1 MAKTKELETVRE
13 TPIRWLADWFDM
25 PDLFTRLESM
35 RPSMMF
41 TDRIRVEEE
50 LHDDKLVI
58 RAELPGIDPD
68 KDVELFVTDGML
80 RLHAERRKEM
90 KEEHEG
96 RFRSEFSYGSF
107 TRSVALPKGASAADV
122 TATYT
127 DGILEITIPVAQPT
141 SETKRVEITR
151 S

>member
-1 MAKTKELETVRE
+1 MGKTKELETVRE

-35 RPSMMF
+35 RPSMF
-41 TDRIRVEEE
+41 TDRIKVEEE

-58 RAELPGIDPD
+58 RAEVPGIDPD
-68 KDVELFVTDGML
+68 KDVELFVGDGML
-80 RLHAERRKEM
+80 RLHVERRKEM
-90 KEEHEG
+90 KEEKEG

-107 TRSVALPKGASAADV
+107 TRSVALPKGASATDV
-122 TATYT
+122 KATYT
-127 DGILEITIPVAQPT
+127 DGILEITVPVAAPT
-141 SETKRVEITR
+141 TESTRVAITR